1 MRGGY
6 VCCYDCV
13 INDDTSISAHASIVM
28 QRFKLTNHYTKYHPD
43 CVKQEYKFTEEKP
56 AKQSKLSI
64 FINKDK
70 EESLSSGA
78 CSTVNSMEQSESNFD
93 VIEPEIN
100 STSTISQIYT
110 AVKSI
115 RDMVSKCFE
124 LIKKIA
130 VKCGIEENDI
140 SKYYGVYASI

>member
-1 MRGGY
+1 MSENQRKRFYLSKDRVTEAKKILDEKNKNYKPADSSKEY

-64 FINKDK
+64 FINLDDSVGKFQIVGFVWK
-70 EESLSSGA
+70 LSA
-78 CSTVNSMEQSESNFD
+78 C
-93 VIEPEIN
+93 
-100 STSTISQIYT
+100 
-110 AVKSI
+110 
-115 RDMVSKCFE
+115 
-124 LIKKIA
+124 
-130 VKCGIEENDI
+130 
-140 SKYYGVYASI
+140 